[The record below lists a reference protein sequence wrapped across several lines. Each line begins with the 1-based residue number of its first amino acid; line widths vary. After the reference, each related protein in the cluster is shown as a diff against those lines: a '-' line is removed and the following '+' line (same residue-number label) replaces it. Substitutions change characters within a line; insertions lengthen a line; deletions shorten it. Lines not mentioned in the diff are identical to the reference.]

1 MSVVEL
7 NVTVEPEIKEI
18 DITVVDELPNTEL
31 ILESTP
37 DVVVLASGNMGP
49 AGSTGPM
56 GPQGQW
62 TALTQVEY
70 DALDPHDPDILYVI
84 VG

>member
-1 MSVVEL
+1 MSVDEL

-18 DITVVDELPNTEL
+18 SITVADPLPSTEL
-31 ILESTP
+31 ILESFP
-37 DVVVLASGNMGP
+37 DVIVLASGNMGP
-49 AGSTGPM
+49 PGSMGPP

-62 TALTQVEY
+62 EALTQVDY
-70 DALDPHDPDILYVI
+70 DALDPPNPDTLYVI